1 LYTDFPERFAE
12 RRRLWAESPKG
23 ERRELELED
32 FWPHKGRLVLKF
44 RGVNSIGAAEEL
56 AGWEIQIP
64 REQRMVLEQG
74 AAYVSE
80 LMGCSVMVDGRELG
94 PVADVQF
101 GAGTAPLLVVRAA
114 GREFLLPLAEEF
126 IEELDTGKRL
136 VRLKVPEGLLDLDA
150 PLTAEEKASQQPGQ
164 RQGKRK

>member
-12 RRRLWAESPKG
+12 RRRLWAEFPGG
-23 ERRELELED
+23 ERRELNLEH
-32 FWPHKGRLVLKF
+32 FWPHKGRMVLKF
-44 RGVNSIGAAEEL
+44 RGVDSINAAEEL
-56 AGWEIQIP
+56 AGLELQIP
-64 REQRMVLEQG
+64 REQRAVLEPG

-80 LMGCSVMVDGRELG
+80 LVGCSVVVDGRDLG
-94 PVADVQF
+94 PVAEVQF

-126 IEELDTGKRL
+126 IEELDTGKRM

-150 PLTAEEKASQQPGQ
+150 PLTAEEKASQQLGQ
-164 RQGKRK
+164 RQGKHT